1 MLQRASKRTPIS
13 ASIELINAWNHT
25 SNMTNRH
32 NVAVFMFLIFLSMG
46 RGINIL
52 LLVSVLSV
60 VPCIKFNF
68 IIRQQFRFH
77 VDSGE
82 ARSRTLTEFVF
93 KCLKCYTV
101 TEFKDLFIQRN

>member
-13 ASIELINAWNHT
+13 ASIELNHT
-25 SNMTNRH
+25 SNMTNMH
-32 NVAVFMFLIFLSMG
+32 NVAVFMFLIFLPMG

-52 LLVSVLSV
+52 LRVSVLSV

-82 ARSRTLTEFVF
+82 AR
-93 KCLKCYTV
+93 
-101 TEFKDLFIQRN
+101 